1 VSQPTIIVT
10 GADLAQQA
18 LDLLTG
24 YAIVYAGKAPTE
36 EDLVALCRAHNPVA
50 MIVRYG
56 KVGATVMDAAPAL
69 KVISKH
75 GSGTDT
81 IDKVA
86 AKARGI
92 EVVAAVGANA
102 AAVAEQALALLLACA
117 KSVVALDAR
126 MHAGHWDKA
135 THKSLELGG
144 RTVGLVGL
152 GAIGLRFA
160 KMADALGMRGMGLD
174 AFTKSLDAY
183 VQALGRETSWHG
195 SEANSLRCPLTN
207 DYRGMLNGVSAP
219 RYWDQGEGDYHD
231 SRDFKWNNYISRYHS
246 RHLDLMDLVAMY
258 QPRANAPLDDLAKLM
273 GYPGKLGM
281 DGSAVWQAWQDGR
294 IAEIRDYCETDVV
307 NTYLVYLRF
316 ERMRGHLDAGAWA
329 AEVQVVRDA
338 LARIDS
344 PHWKQFLEAWPKV

>member
-1 VSQPTIIVT
+1 MSAGTIIVT

-18 LDLLTG
+18 LDLLKNFEV
-24 YAIVYAGKAPTE
+24 VYAGKTPTE
-36 EDLVALCRAHNPVA
+36 DDMVALAGQHDPVA
-50 MIVRYG
+50 IIVRYG
-56 KVGATVMDAAPAL
+56 KVGPAVMDAAPSL

-117 KSVVALDAR
+117 KSVVELDAR

-160 KMADALGMRGMGLD
+160 KMADALGMRVIGFDPFAKNLPD
-174 AFTKSLDAY
+174 Y
-183 VQALGRETSWHG
+183 VQSVPLDTLWRESD
-195 SEANSLRCPLTN
+195 AVSLHCPLTEEN
-207 DYRGMLNGVSAP
+207 RGMLNATTLAQCKRGV
-219 RYWDQGEGDYHD
+219 
-231 SRDFKWNNYISRYHS
+231 I
-246 RHLDLMDLVAMY
+246 
-258 QPRANAPLDDLAKLM
+258 
-273 GYPGKLGM
+273 
-281 DGSAVWQAWQDGR
+281 
-294 IAEIRDYCETDVV
+294 VV
-307 NTYLVYLRF
+307 NTA
-316 ERMRGHLDAGAWA
+316 RGGLIDEAALLEAVRSRQVMAAGLDSFAVEPMAAGHPFQG
-329 AEVQVVRDA
+329 EKHFI
-338 LARIDS
+338 LS
-344 PHWKQFLEAWPKV
+344 PHIGGVTSDAYVNMGVGAARNLLAVLERAAAAA

>member
-1 VSQPTIIVT
+1 MNPRIIVT

-18 LDLLTG
+18 LDLLGG
-24 YAIVYAGKAPTE
+24 YEIIYAGKTPTE
-36 EDLVALCRAHNPVA
+36 EDLVALAKQHDPVA
-50 MIVRYG
+50 IIVRYG
-56 KVGATVMDAAPAL
+56 KVGAAVMDAAPSL

-160 KMADALGMRGMGLD
+160 KMADALGMRVIGFDPFAKNLP
-174 AFTKSLDAY
+174 AY
-183 VQALGRETSWHG
+183 VQSVDLETIWRE
-195 SEANSLRCPLTN
+195 ADAISLHCPLTDEN
-207 DYRGMLNGVSAP
+207 RGMLNASTLAQCKRGV
-219 RYWDQGEGDYHD
+219 
-231 SRDFKWNNYISRYHS
+231 I
-246 RHLDLMDLVAMY
+246 
-258 QPRANAPLDDLAKLM
+258 
-273 GYPGKLGM
+273 
-281 DGSAVWQAWQDGR
+281 
-294 IAEIRDYCETDVV
+294 VV
-307 NTYLVYLRF
+307 NTA
-316 ERMRGHLDAGAWA
+316 RGGLIDEAALLDAVRARQVMA
-329 AEVQVVRDA
+329 AGLDSFAVEPMAAGHPFQREPHFI
-338 LARIDS
+338 LS
-344 PHWKQFLEAWPKV
+344 PHIGGVTSDAYVNMGVGAAHNLLAVLAKAPATA